1 MNFLRF
7 VTGSIKIILNGSR
20 SYYAWVT
27 FLLLLIIWGAFG
39 YAHQLANGLIVTHM
53 RDSVSWAYYIGNF
66 TFLVGVAA
74 ASIMLVIP
82 AYIYH
87 WKPIKEIAIFGELLA
102 VCAVV
107 MCICF
112 IIVDIGNP
120 LRFWHMLPLV
130 GTMNFPSS
138 LLSWDFFVLSS
149 YFLLNLVIVIYLLY
163 CHFYKKEYKVSFVM
177 PLILFSIPLAIGIHT
192 TTAFLFNALPGRPY
206 WNSALLAPRFLASA
220 FCSGPAILLILF
232 QLLRR
237 ITKFEIKDEAI
248 WTIAELMVYAM
259 FIYLFFTVA
268 ELFKEFYSGTEH
280 IIYWEYLLFGIGKNH
295 ELVVY
300 SWSSIIMGCIAFALF
315 LIPRTRKNFLT
326 LNIGAVLIYASV
338 YIEKGIALIVPGFTP
353 DTLGQIYVYTP
364 SMTEI
369 RTAVMIFSAGFLLF
383 TFLSKV
389 VIAIVF
395 EDYSINDLRRVK
407 KPGPAVVNQASP
419 A

>member
-7 VTGSIKIILNGSR
+7 VTGSVKIILNGSR

-39 YAHQLANGLIVTHM
+39 YAHQLVHGLEVTHM
-53 RDSVSWAYYIGNF
+53 RDSVSWAFYIGNF

-120 LRFWHMLPLV
+120 LRFWHMLPIL

-149 YFLLNLVIVIYLLY
+149 YFLLNLIIVVYLLY

-177 PLILFSIPLAIGIHT
+177 PLILISIPLAIGIHT

-232 QLLRR
+232 QILRK
-237 ITKFEIKDEAI
+237 ITKFEIRDEAI

-295 ELVVY
+295 QLVVY

-315 LIPRTRKNFLT
+315 LIPVTRKNFLT

-364 SMTEI
+364 SIVEI

-383 TFLSKV
+383 TFLSKIA
-389 VIAIVF
+389 IAIVF
-395 EDYSINDLRRVK
+395 EDYSIDDLKPVK
-407 KPGPAVVNQASP
+407 K
-419 A
+419 

>member
-7 VTGSIKIILNGSR
+7 LIGNFKIITKGR
-20 SYYAWVT
+20 KSYYVWII
-27 FLLLLIIWGAFG
+27 FLILLTIWGAFG
-39 YAHQLANGLIVTHM
+39 YSKQLTEGLIVTHM
-53 RDSVSWAYYIGNF
+53 RDSVSWAFYIGNF

-74 ASIMLVIP
+74 ASVMLVIP
-82 AYIYH
+82 AYIYQ
-87 WKPIKEIAIFGELLA
+87 WKPVKEIVIFGELLA
-102 VCAVV
+102 ICAVV

-130 GTMNFPSS
+130 GTMNFPTS

-149 YFLLNLVIVIYLLY
+149 YFILNIVIVVYLLY
-163 CHFYKKEYKVSFVM
+163 CQFYKKEYKISIVM
-177 PLILFSIPLAIGIHT
+177 PLVLISIPMAIGIHT
-192 TTAFLFNALPGRPY
+192 TTAFLFNALPARPF

-232 QLLRR
+232 QVLRR

-248 WTIAELMVYAM
+248 WKIAELMVYAM

-280 IIYWEYLLFGIGKNH
+280 IIYWKYLLFGIGKNK
-295 ELVVY
+295 EIIAY
-300 SWSSIIMGCIAFALF
+300 SWSSIIMGSIAFILF
-315 LIPRTRKNFLT
+315 LIPSTRKNFLT

-353 DTLGQIYVYTP
+353 DTLGQIFVYTP

-369 RTAVMIFSAGFLLF
+369 RTAVMIFSAGFLFF
-383 TFLSKV
+383 TFLAKIA
-389 VIAIVF
+389 IAIVF
-395 EDYSINDLRRVK
+395 EDYCIDDLRSMK
-407 KPGPAVVNQASP
+407 K
-419 A
+419 